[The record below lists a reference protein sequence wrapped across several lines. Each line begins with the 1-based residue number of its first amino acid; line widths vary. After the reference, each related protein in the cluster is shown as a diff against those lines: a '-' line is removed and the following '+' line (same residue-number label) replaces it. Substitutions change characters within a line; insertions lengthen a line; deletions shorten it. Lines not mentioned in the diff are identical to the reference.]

1 MWTSWSSRCVCKRER
16 EGGMEGERREEHRVR
31 GKEKGREREI
41 HIPSNETIYS
51 KFYIPLLTNKG
62 DFSGDRGEV
71 LHPTQRSGLEKSLSL
86 KN

>member
-1 MWTSWSSRCVCKRER
+1 MKWRK
-16 EGGMEGERREEHRVR
+16 GET
-31 GKEKGREREI
+31 